1 MNEQTIVVEGAADI
15 AALLA
20 CGALRG
26 SVAGFA
32 QPRGPDLMRRIEP
45 LDNWCALRAAYGLW
59 QDTRA
64 LDGAPA
70 PEACVRDD
78 GAQSGTA
85 TRGVNFASSDYLSLA
100 AHPAVREAAAGA
112 LQDAGPHSAGAAS
125 LLGNSRLSLALEA
138 ALGALLLLEHITL
151 FPTGWGAAF
160 GAITALVHA
169 RDYVVIDAHASS
181 PLRQGAGSATRNV
194 VPHRHLDT
202 GHVREILAAIR
213 ARDRENGILV
223 VTEGLFGM
231 DADVPDLPL
240 MQHLCR
246 EYGATLLV
254 DVAHDL
260 GALGPGGAGSL
271 GEQKMLGRADIVIGA
286 FSKTFA
292 ANGGFVASNSRAVKR
307 QLQLFAG
314 PYGSSSALSPVQVAC
329 VLEALRIARSPEGDA
344 SRAALLGNAMC
355 LRAHLAETGMRCL
368 GLAAPIVPLWIGSEQ
383 VARLAGRSLTR
394 EGVFVDVA
402 ELSGS
407 SAGSS
412 AGLPTD
418 LPASVPPGA
427 ARLRLQVMA
436 GHRAAQLRH
445 GARAIGAAVAGAGAA
460 LGVEPV
466 CAPPGY
472 KRRGR

>member
-1 MNEQTIVVEGAADI
+1 MNEETIVFEGADDI
-15 AALLA
+15 GALLA

-26 SVAGFA
+26 SAAGFA
-32 QPRGPDLMRRIEP
+32 QPRGPDLMRRIKP
-45 LDNWCALRAAYGLW
+45 LDDWCALRATYGVW
-59 QDTRA
+59 RHARA
-64 LDGAPA
+64 LDGAAA
-70 PEACVRDD
+70 PEACVREE
-78 GAQSGTA
+78 GAASSTA

-112 LQDAGPHSAGAAS
+112 LLEAGPHSAGPAS

-138 ALGALLLLEHITL
+138 ALGALLLLEHVTL

-160 GAITALVHA
+160 GAVTALVHG
-169 RDYVVIDAHASS
+169 RDYVLIDAQAGA
-181 PLRQGAGSATRNV
+181 PLRQGAHAATRNV

-213 ARDRENGILV
+213 AADTENGILV

-260 GALGPGGAGSL
+260 GATGPGGAGSL
-271 GEQKMLGRADIVIGA
+271 GEQAMLGKADIVTGA

-314 PYGSSSALSPVQVAC
+314 PCQSSSALSPVQAAC

-344 SRAALLGNAMC
+344 LRAALLGNAVG
-355 LRAHLAETGMRCL
+355 LRAHLAETGMRCI
-368 GLAAPIVPLWIGSEQ
+368 GVPAPIVPLWIGNEQ
-383 VARLAGRSLTR
+383 VARLAGRSLAR
-394 EGVFVDVA
+394 AGVFVDTA
-402 ELSGS
+402 EF
-407 SAGSS
+407 AGI
-412 AGLPTD
+412 P
-418 LPASVPPGA
+418 PAVQPGN
-427 ARLRLQVMA
+427 ARLRLQLMA

-445 GARAIGAAVAGAGAA
+445 GARTIGAAVASAGAA
-460 LGVEPV
+460 LGIEP
-466 CAPPGY
+466 AYPPSTPQ
-472 KRRGR
+472 RRHR